1 MKQYTRRFRGRMASF
16 GVYECHADQHGVG
29 PEQLAQHFTISVS
42 RHGCFAIHRNGRTE
56 IADRT
61 QALAFNVGDVYRTS
75 HPDTCHDDGYY
86 LSFHRDIV
94 LEIARRHDSR
104 VLDRYERP
112 FREIPL
118 RVGPRTT
125 LLGAEL
131 ADLDSDAM
139 PPRLEQEELALE
151 WLDTL
156 FADNRDRL
164 DPVRETTLP
173 IRSRRDLVNDAKKLI
188 AKDPRRPLA
197 LEVVAR
203 ELEVS
208 PFHLCRTFKSLT
220 GQSLREHIERF
231 RLFLALEAVR
241 DPSRDLSAIA
251 FEHGFSSHSHFTARF
266 RRAFGCTP
274 SRIRRTRS

>member
-1 MKQYTRRFRGRMASF
+1 MKQYTRRFRGRIASF
-16 GVYECHADQHGVG
+16 GVYECHAEQAGVG
-29 PEQLAQHFTISVS
+29 NEQIAQHFTISVS

-104 VLDRYERP
+104 VLDRFERP

-118 RVGPRTT
+118 RVDSRTT

-131 ADLDSDAM
+131 TDLESRTTT
-139 PPRLEQEELALE
+139 PCLEQEELALE

-156 FADNRDRL
+156 FAANRDRL
-164 DPVRETTLP
+164 DPARDTALP
-173 IRSRRDLVNDAKKLI
+173 IRSHRDLVNDAKKLI
-188 AKDPRRPLA
+188 AKDPRRSLS

-203 ELEVS
+203 ELDVS
-208 PFHLCRTFKSLT
+208 PFHLCRTFKSVT
-220 GQSLREHIERF
+220 GWSLREHIENF

-251 FEHGFSSHSHFTARF
+251 FEHNFSSHSHFTARF
-266 RRAFGCTP
+266 RRAFGSTP
-274 SRIRRTRS
+274 STYRRARS